1 MRTIL
6 MSISLLLSAAVSA
19 TPVTWDVDVSLS
31 DGGHLFGSFTHDADF
46 GTYTDILLETDMS
59 GSAWLNGGEFTTFY
73 GNAWGGTPLAPE
85 FYGTCGTVAGRGPGT
100 CHVVFFF
107 AEELTNAGGVV
118 AIDSSQDFAALE
130 AIYEMDE
137 YAYLTSGTVTASAV
151 PIPAAVWLFGSA
163 LAGLGWMRRKQ
174 AV

>member
-1 MRTIL
+1 MRAIII
-6 MSISLLLSAAVSA
+6 SISLLLSVAVSA

-31 DGGHLFGSFTHDADF
+31 DGGHLFGSFTYDADI
-46 GTYTDILLETDMS
+46 GTYTNILLETDMS
-59 GSAWLNGGEFTTFY
+59 GSVWLSGGEFTTFY

-85 FYGTCGTVAGRGPGT
+85 FYGTCGAGAARGPGT

-130 AIYEMDE
+130 ALYEMGE

-151 PIPAAVWLFGSA
+151 PIPAAVWLFGST
-163 LAGLGWMRRKQ
+163 LAGLGWMRRRK